1 MNTEIVA
8 GPTAGGVRVERLITS
23 GVFALDGGE
32 WEVDN
37 NVWIV
42 GNDNHCIVIDA
53 AHDPDA
59 ILAAIGDRELT
70 HIVCT
75 HAHNDHIDGAPGVAQ
90 ATGAPIH
97 LHPADR
103 VLWELTFP
111 DTAPDADLADGQR
124 IPVGDVELEVRHT
137 PGHAPGAV
145 CLYAEALGVVF
156 TGDTL
161 FNGSVGRT
169 DLPGGSGRD
178 LIGSIMSRLMVLDD
192 DTRVLPGH
200 GEASTI
206 GVERRTN
213 PFLQGLVL

>member
-1 MNTEIVA
+1 MSSEAGRAEVVA
-8 GPTAGGVRVERLITS
+8 TSPGGVRVERVITS
-23 GVFALDGGE
+23 GIFALDGGE

-161 FNGSVGRT
+161 FNGGPGATGRSFSDYPT
-169 DLPGGSGRD
+169 IVASIRAQLLTLPAPT
-178 LIGSIMSRLMVLDD
+178 IVL
-192 DTRVLPGH
+192 TGH
-200 GEASTI
+200 GDSTSIAAEAVT
-206 GVERRTN
+206 
-213 PFLQGLVL
+213 LD

>member
-111 DTAPDADLADGQR
+111 DTAPDAD
-124 IPVGDVELEVRHT
+124 PC
-137 PGHAPGAV
+137 P
-145 CLYAEALGVVF
+145 
-156 TGDTL
+156 
-161 FNGSVGRT
+161 
-169 DLPGGSGRD
+169 
-178 LIGSIMSRLMVLDD
+178 
-192 DTRVLPGH
+192 VLPNQTRQACH
-200 GEASTI
+200 
-206 GVERRTN
+206 RRCR
-213 PFLQGLVL
+213 PRAQVRQRQRHR

>member
-161 FNGSVGRT
+161 FNGGPGATGRSFSDYPT
-169 DLPGGSGRD
+169 IVASIRAQLLTLPAPT
-178 LIGSIMSRLMVLDD
+178 IVL
-192 DTRVLPGH
+192 TGH
-200 GEASTI
+200 GDSTTIAAEAVI
-206 GVERRTN
+206 
-213 PFLQGLVL
+213 LD